1 MKLVDVKSN
10 TYIDSRKETNEKDLK
25 YKMVIMSEY
34 QNIKIFWQ
42 KITLKIVRKK
52 FLWLKK
58 LKILYCGHM
67 LLMILIEKKLSER
80 LTKINCKKQI
90 KNSFELK

>member
-80 LTKINCKKQI
+80 LTKINCKKTNQ
-90 KNSFELK
+90 K